1 MRRRKTT
8 VFKFIRSLLIIWLAS
23 VVLTGCATQ
32 QQLSQPSK
40 PTHFITVIP
49 DRDESLADIAHQ
61 YLGDSKLAFRISE
74 FNNIDASSPNQPLV
88 VPLIQLY
95 PYGVRRTALQT
106 VPVLS
111 YHAFSWKTSNYMTI
125 REKDFE
131 AQMKYLKTN
140 GYHVVPLSQM
150 LDLFNGKELPEK
162 SVVITIDDGWG
173 SAYRIAYPILR
184 KYDYPYTLFIQTNI
198 INSAFK
204 TLDWDQIREMLKNSN
219 LSIGCHTNTHRDLTR
234 PKKGESFTKYFSSI
248 KQDLSLAKKIIFQET
263 GINPI
268 HLAYPYG
275 NTNQLVMDLMK
286 DLGYSTGY
294 TINREPNTFL
304 TNQLK
309 LNRSMIFG
317 TYNLKQFKHQ
327 LNSFEYFDLNSER
340 LNNEIILNQP
350 SESTAHVLETKG
362 HWREALN
369 HWHLIKDSLLQKT
382 SEEYVQ
388 LNGQKPQASAGT
400 STVLYKNYENRIVLA
415 DQKIEQL
422 ENLIRMAA
430 NEHYK
435 KGINYFSTHE
445 ILKATREMLKALYF
459 NPELQKA
466 RNRLSQEINKPNYL
480 TVLIRDGD
488 TSKLIAKQ
496 TYKDATMFSLVS
508 YYADKQG
515 GLNPG
520 MTLKLPKLSLI
531 KSKPDII
538 KSNPKPPP
546 EPEVKKVCGVVI
558 NKPKIELAKDF
569 FKKAELLFNKDQ
581 IAKAKQSIKTS
592 VCLNPENASAVELL
606 KLFEGIAN

>member
-1 MRRRKTT
+1 MRKRKTT
-8 VFKFIRSLLIIWLAS
+8 LFKSICSLLIIWLAS
-23 VVLTGCATQ
+23 IVLVGCATQ
-32 QQLSQPSK
+32 QQLSQPPK

-49 DRDESLADIAHQ
+49 ERDKSLADIAHQ

-140 GYHVVPLSQM
+140 GYHVVSLSKM
-150 LDLFNGKELPEK
+150 LDFFNGKELPEK

-184 KYDYPYTLFIQTNI
+184 KYGYPYTLFIQTNI

-219 LSIGCHTNTHRDLTR
+219 LSLGCHTNTHRDLTR

-248 KQDLSLAKKIIFQET
+248 RQDLSLAKQIIFQET

-275 NTNQLVMDLMK
+275 KTNQLVMDLMK
-286 DLGYSTGY
+286 ELGYSTGY
-294 TINREPNTFL
+294 TINRKPNTIL

-317 TYNLKQFKHQ
+317 TYNLGQFKRQ
-327 LNSFEYFDLNSER
+327 LNTVEYFDLNSKR

-350 SESTAHVLETKG
+350 SESTAQALEEKG

-369 HWHLIKDSLLQKT
+369 HWYLIKDSLLQKT
-382 SEEYVQ
+382 GDEYIQ
-388 LNGQKPQASAGT
+388 LYNLKPQASAGK
-400 STVLYKNYENRIVLA
+400 STVLYENYEKKIAHA
-415 DQKIEQL
+415 DQKIGQL
-422 ENLIRMAA
+422 ENLIRMDA

-459 NPELQKA
+459 NPELKKA

-488 TSKLIAKQ
+488 TSQSIAKQ
-496 TYKDATMFSLVS
+496 TYKDATMFSLIS

-515 GLNPG
+515 GLVPG
-520 MTLKLPKLSLI
+520 KKLKLPELLLRKRKHDPINS
-531 KSKPDII
+531 
-538 KSNPKPPP
+538 KPPP
-546 EPEVKKVCGVVI
+546 ESKVKKVCGVVI

-581 IAKAKQSIKTS
+581 IEKARQSIKTS